1 MQKQIEYQCKDVVFH
16 FNKGHLEDPTIPM
29 WVVKSHGVTFYVN
42 HVTAEIPW
50 TTKETPDNEH
60 TKGSLKFKNCK
71 LSIDSENCATL
82 SKIGILD
89 KMLSHPKLVVA
100 RIIANSHGEFHKA
113 LLSDEFRH
121 SKIKPIYGGCG
132 SSFIVCDLLD
142 KNEYLVATLKYGS
155 KFRVMK
161 PNERYYQDYE
171 SSAEWIEE
179 DDYYELDEEEE

>member
-1 MQKQIEYQCKDVVFH
+1 
-16 FNKGHLEDPTIPM
+16 M

-50 TTKETPDNEH
+50 STKETPNNEN
-60 TKGSLKFKNCK
+60 TKGSIKFKNCK

-89 KMLSHPKLVVA
+89 KMLPHPKLVVA
-100 RIIANSHGEFHKA
+100 RIIANSHGDFHKA
-113 LLSDEFRH
+113 LLNGEFQH

-132 SSFIVCDLLD
+132 TSFIICDLLD
-142 KNEYLVATLKYGS
+142 KGEYVIAALKYGN
-155 KFRVMK
+155 KFRVLK
-161 PNERYYQDYE
+161 PNENYYQAYE

-179 DDYYELDEEEE
+179 DEYYDLDDDDE